1 MNKKILCC
9 LLVALCVIML
19 FSACGGSEEPE
30 GASQNVNEGGN
41 STMPYISTL
50 HEDGSYTFADS
61 RGNILYSSPFQK
73 YLPRELQVSDH
84 VYQITFSSGPSLSL
98 RYSFFYDAEKEV
110 ISEIYDYVLGSDGE
124 YVVCASYQNGQ
135 CRIVV
140 SNIFDPDAYSKTYV
154 LLNTSTHVDFATGCE
169 FQADGS
175 AEVTYLVG
183 ENYEE
188 ATVTLEIP

>member
-9 LLVALCVIML
+9 LLVALCVLML
-19 FSACGGSEEPE
+19 FSACGRSEEPE

-50 HEDGSYTFADS
+50 HEDDSYTFADS

-98 RYSFFYDAEKEV
+98 RYSFFYDAEQEV

-124 YVVCASYQNGQ
+124 YVVCGSYQDGQ

-140 SNIFDPDAYSKTYV
+140 SNIFDPDVYSKTYV
-154 LLNTSTHVDFATGCE
+154 LNNTSTVVDFASGCE
-169 FQADGS
+169 FRADGN
-175 AEVTYLVG
+175 AVVTYLVG
-183 ENYEE
+183 EDYEE
-188 ATVTLEIP
+188 ATLAVEIP

>member
-9 LLVALCVIML
+9 LLVALSVLML
-19 FSACGGSEEPE
+19 FSACGRSEEPE

-50 HEDGSYTFADS
+50 YEDGSYTFADS
-61 RGNILYSSPFQK
+61 KGNILYSSPFQK

-84 VYQITFSSGPSLSL
+84 VYQITFSSGPSFSL

-110 ISEIYDYVLGSDGE
+110 ISEIYNYVLGSDGE
-124 YVVCASYQNGQ
+124 YVVCGSYQDDQ

-140 SNIFDPDAYSKTYV
+140 CNIFDPDSYSKTYG
-154 LLNTSTHVDFATGCE
+154 LNNTSTVVDFATGCE
-169 FQADGS
+169 FQSDGS
-175 AEVTYLVG
+175 AVVTYLVG

-188 ATVTLEIP
+188 ATLTVEIP

>member
-9 LLVALCVIML
+9 LLVTLCVIVL
-19 FSACGGSEEPE
+19 FSACGGTD
-30 GASQNVNEGGN
+30 GAAQAVNKGGN

-50 HEDGSYTFADS
+50 HEDDSYTFADS
-61 RGNILYSSPFQK
+61 RGNILYASPFQK
-73 YLPRELQVSDH
+73 YTPRELQVSDR

-98 RYSFFYDAEKEV
+98 QYSFFYDAEKEV

-124 YVVCASYQNGQ
+124 HVVCGSYQDNQ

-140 SNIFDPDAYSKTYV
+140 CNIFDPDAYSKTYV
-154 LLNTSTHVDFATGCE
+154 LNNTSTVVDFATGCE
-169 FQADGS
+169 FQADGT
-175 AEVTYLVG
+175 AVITYLVG

-188 ATVTLEIP
+188 ATLTVEIP